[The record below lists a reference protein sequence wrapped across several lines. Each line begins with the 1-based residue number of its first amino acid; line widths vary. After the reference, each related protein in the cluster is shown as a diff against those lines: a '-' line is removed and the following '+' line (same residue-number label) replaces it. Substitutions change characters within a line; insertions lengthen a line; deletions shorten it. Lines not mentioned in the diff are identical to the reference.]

1 MPRGFTDTQFH
12 WQGLASFRHLLLFP
26 ARVHL
31 GLSTPHCST
40 SVWAIKGSLW
50 PPFLQSSPSAVS
62 LLFYSHLCHRLDAI
76 KGGFLSINSNN
87 KPWPDCRLCS
97 GAALLCRIGFLLA
110 SVPPDVYN
118 KFHIH
123 FIATQVT
130 ATRFTLIFIRTICA
144 IMENFGPEI
153 DFPVRV
159 EDQWRSNARAP
170 ARPEQL
176 VQYLN

>member
-26 ARVHL
+26 ARVHPWDRAHPTAAPQSEPYR
-31 GLSTPHCST
+31 GFCDPHFVVT
-40 SVWAIKGSLW
+40 SPRRDLPSRW
-50 PPFLQSSPSAVS
+50 PGQDGASPSAVS
-62 LLFYSHLCHRLDAI
+62 LLFYSHLCHRLNAI

-87 KPWPDCRLCS
+87 KPWTDCRLCP
-97 GAALLCRIGFLLA
+97 GAALLCRIGFLPA

-130 ATRFTLIFIRTICA
+130 VTWFTLIFIRTICA
-144 IMENFGPEI
+144 IME
-153 DFPVRV
+153 
-159 EDQWRSNARAP
+159 
-170 ARPEQL
+170 
-176 VQYLN
+176 